1 MIRRINWLTRDQSK
15 QRMSMRMIIKSRRIT
30 MRKLTLMTM
39 IMAMMMTIRKVKQ
52 LMMTIEL
59 ALKHQRIFLKFI
71 SGTKKLRI
79 R

>member
-1 MIRRINWLTRDQSK
+1 
-15 QRMSMRMIIKSRRIT
+15 MSMRTIIKSRRIT